1 MLFAL
6 CMVLM
11 WFPLQVGAT
20 AVSIRIFAD
29 ARHSRMQFTA
39 ELGSYQIQGADGR
52 IVRELAEGES
62 LEMSVRREVVG
73 FVFRRGVQGN
83 GIESYLRLAG

>member
-62 LEMSVRREVVG
+62 LEMSVKGGKVLL
-73 FVFRRGVQGN
+73 
-83 GIESYLRLAG
+83 ESGGRSLGSFQTWCSGERD